1 MGWGAEKAHR
11 LLPKKVTQDPT
22 PSVIGIRQKS
32 VPDRRNCIC
41 KGREVRERR
50 EYERRLELETAG
62 TQGSARQGA
71 QESRVQ
77 VGPRPRRNPGAG
89 TLAGRQCRA
98 GGGSIVHP
106 SPVLP
111 FSGSTHIA
119 LASGGG

>member
-50 EYERRLELETAG
+50 AYERKLELEMAG
-62 TQGSARQGA
+62 TQGNARPGA
-71 QESRVQ
+71 QEGRVQ
-77 VGPRPRRNPGAG
+77 AGPRPRRIPGARM
-89 TLAGRQCRA
+89 LA
-98 GGGSIVHP
+98 
-106 SPVLP
+106 
-111 FSGSTHIA
+111 
-119 LASGGG
+119 

>member
-50 EYERRLELETAG
+50 AYERKLELEMAG
-62 TQGSARQGA
+62 TQAVLGRGYKGVGFRQVQD
-71 QESRVQ
+71 QEE
-77 VGPRPRRNPGAG
+77 
-89 TLAGRQCRA
+89 
-98 GGGSIVHP
+98 
-106 SPVLP
+106 SPVLGP
-111 FSGSTHIA
+111 
-119 LASGGG
+119 